1 MQVCSWSSSP
11 KFDRDCVAFALKAMK
26 LCEAS
31 PQLLATAPE
40 GALTSY
46 DQLNDIFA
54 MFDDMNTV
62 KPHLFWLL
70 GDALASTFADEVS
83 SLRKIFTPRGRS
95 CKTSQQRN
103 VLDRQTHA
111 SLQVK

>member
-1 MQVCSWSSSP
+1 MEQTAMQVCSWSSSP

-31 PQLLATAPE
+31 PQLLSTPPE
-40 GALTSY
+40 GSLPQLLLTSQ

-62 KPHLFWLL
+62 RPHLFWLL
-70 GDALASTFADEVS
+70 GEALASIFADEVS
-83 SLRKIFTPRGRS
+83 FLRKIFTPLRE
-95 CKTSQQRN
+95 
-103 VLDRQTHA
+103 VM
-111 SLQVK
+111 

>member
-1 MQVCSWSSSP
+1 MEQTTMQVCSWSSSP

-83 SLRKIFTPRGRS
+83 SLRKIFTPLRE
-95 CKTSQQRN
+95 
-103 VLDRQTHA
+103 VM
-111 SLQVK
+111 

>member
-31 PQLLATAPE
+31 PQLLLTAP
-40 GALTSY
+40 GGGLPQLLTPQ

-62 KPHLFWLL
+62 KPHLFLV
-70 GDALASTFADEVS
+70 F
-83 SLRKIFTPRGRS
+83 R
-95 CKTSQQRN
+95 
-103 VLDRQTHA
+103 
-111 SLQVK
+111 